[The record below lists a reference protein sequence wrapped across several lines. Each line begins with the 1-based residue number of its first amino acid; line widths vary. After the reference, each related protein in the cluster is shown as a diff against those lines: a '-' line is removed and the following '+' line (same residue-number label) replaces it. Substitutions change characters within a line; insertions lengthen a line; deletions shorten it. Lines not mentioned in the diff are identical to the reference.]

1 MLTILHADAP
11 NGQYTNATVFGKLR
25 AGGSAPGALNDA
37 RSTMTEPIEPTP
49 ARPAPPLTE
58 VRRLLDRYRRT
69 EKPPTAR
76 RLGGPPVL
84 SQPPERKRGD

>member
-1 MLTILHADAP
+1 M
-11 NGQYTNATVFGKLR
+11 FGKLR
-25 AGGSAPGALNDA
+25 EGGSQTAFLDDA
-37 RSTMTEPIEPTP
+37 RRLMTESTKSTP

-69 EKPPTAR
+69 ERPPTAR

-84 SQPPERKRGD
+84 SPPTERKRGD